1 MFKRLLFT
9 GLEHQL
15 TTIIGIAIIT
25 LFTAAG
31 LNRLTI
37 DTGLDSLIPASD
49 PMRLVYERISSE
61 FGTDNRTIIY
71 VRDANLWTPNKL
83 AALEKLHHQ
92 LSALEYVTRVDDL
105 FSLHTIRG
113 EDGKI
118 DSRPLMTEAPSTL
131 QEAKRIREDA
141 LKNPLIVDNFVS
153 IDATVTAIII
163 SIRDTSN
170 KNDFNLTVNNDLNGL
185 VAIIKPVFDEVVQVG
200 SPRINT
206 ELKTSLIEDFK
217 LLGPLSAFILVLS
230 IVIFL
235 RSTMAAFIP
244 IVTSILS
251 IIWTFGLMGW
261 VGIPVNILSVM
272 LPSLIIVIGSTED
285 THLIASYLH
294 NIANSKD
301 SESSRQRRHIASRL
315 MLNHMGLPLVLT
327 ISTTMLG
334 FASNIFSSIGLIQ
347 DFAITSTLAII
358 FNGAITLLLV
368 PIILQHFGPLKNRI
382 YQPDGHMNGVASMVL
397 GAFRFSSSRFPRSIL
412 VITGILC
419 IFFIYAAS
427 KLHVTNDPL
436 SYFPEH
442 RPLIQDAKL
451 IHQDLSGIKLFFIAL
466 ETDREKSFQYP
477 KNIQK
482 LADIQDFIKQQGA
495 FDRSISLADHLAF
508 VNREFRQDDG
518 KLDLPESRE
527 LVSQFLLFFHRS
539 DLESYVSHD
548 MSKAN
553 IIVRHNIHD
562 SHTLNRYVNEL
573 KEAIPKI
580 IGNEIQV
587 SIVSENLMV
596 NQAAESLMVAQVK
609 SLVILL
615 LVIFLIMSAMY
626 TSFKGGVISLVPAV
640 IPIVLMFGTMGL
652 LDIPLNPGTA
662 MVAVIAIGIAID
674 GTIHLLSRYNELCRR
689 TDNYIEAVSI
699 TVQEESTPLVTASLS
714 LAFGFGILLLSNF
727 TVIAQF
733 GALAAATMLF
743 SIYAN
748 LLITPLIM
756 THVRLVSLHQ
766 ILAIKV
772 DKEVLE
778 NSPLFA
784 DMTNYQRRKAILIS
798 ELNEFDAGE
807 KLIEQDTSG
816 RNMYLLLSGEV
827 DVIRHN
833 PNEDLHLA
841 TLKPGQVFGEIGFI
855 RETLRT
861 ADVQARTPVSVLRFD
876 YDKLK
881 KDLNLFP
888 NIVAKLNFNISCIL
902 GERLADVVE
911 SMSHAQPHKQEE

>member
-1 MFKRLLFT
+1 MFKRLLFL

-15 TTIIGIAIIT
+15 ITIIGITIIT
-25 LFTAAG
+25 LLTAAG
-31 LNRLTI
+31 LNRLSI
-37 DTGLDSLIPASD
+37 DTGLDSLIPAND
-49 PMRLVYERISSE
+49 PMRLVYERISGE

-71 VRDANLWTPNKL
+71 VRDSNLWTPTKL
-83 AALEKLHHQ
+83 SALEKLHNQ
-92 LSALEYVTRVDDL
+92 LSGLDYVTRVDDL

-113 EDGKI
+113 ENGKV
-118 DSRPLMTEAPSTL
+118 DSRPLMTEAPTSPE
-131 QEAKRIREDA
+131 EAKRIREDA
-141 LKNPLIVDNFVS
+141 LKNPLIVDNFISV
-153 IDATVTAIII
+153 DATVTAIIV
-163 SIRDTSN
+163 SIREAR
-170 KNDFNLTVNNDLNGL
+170 NDNNFNFRVNNDINQL
-185 VAIIKPVFDEVVQVG
+185 VADIKPIFDEVVQVG

-206 ELKTSLIEDFK
+206 ELKTSLAEDFQ

-230 IVIFL
+230 ILVFL
-235 RSTMAAFIP
+235 RSSIAAIIP
-244 IVTSILS
+244 IITSILS
-251 IIWTFGLMGW
+251 IIWTFGIMGW
-261 VGIPVNILSVM
+261 MGIPVNILSVM

-285 THLIASYLH
+285 THLIASYFH
-294 NIANSKD
+294 NIVNSKD
-301 SESSRQRRHIASRL
+301 NNSIRERRRIASRM

-347 DFAITSTLAII
+347 DFAISSTLAII
-358 FNGAITLLLV
+358 FNGLITLLLV
-368 PIILQHFGPLKNRI
+368 PIILVHFGPLKNKI
-382 YQPDGHMNGVASMVL
+382 YQADGHMSGVASVVL
-397 GAFRFSSSRFPRSIL
+397 GAFRFSRARFPRSIL
-412 VITGILC
+412 VVTGILC

-466 ETDREKSFQYP
+466 ETNREKSFQHP
-477 KNIQK
+477 HNIRK
-482 LADIQDFIKQQGA
+482 LADIQAFIEKQGT

-508 VNREFRQDDG
+508 VNREFRQESG

-562 SHTLNRYVNEL
+562 SHTLNRYVKEL

-580 IGNEIQV
+580 IGNEIRV

-615 LVIFLIMSAMY
+615 IVIFLIMSAMY
-626 TSFKGGVISLVPAV
+626 TSFKGGVISLIPAV

-699 TVQEESTPLVTASLS
+699 TVREESTPLVTASLS

-727 TVIAQF
+727 TVVAQF

-778 NSPLFA
+778 NSPLFT

-911 SMSHAQPHKQEE
+911 SMSHAQQQKQED